1 MERIQYDIG
10 SVEDHPEWFGIID
23 KVNECFLQE
32 DPSHDS
38 TSPAALDNMRSLQ
51 RFLAT
56 HRRAH
61 LLIGVTK
68 FPDRPGQ

>member
-10 SVEDHPEWFGIID
+10 SVEDHPEWFRIIE
-23 KVNECFLQE
+23 KLNECFMPE
-32 DPSHDS
+32 DPLHDRR
-38 TSPAALDNMRSLQ
+38 SPAALDNMRSLQ

-68 FPDRPGQ
+68 FPDRLG